1 MNILSIG
8 NSFSQ
13 DAQKWLHKLAAGNGV
28 EMDTVNLYIGG
39 CSLEQHRKN
48 AVEHT
53 EDYALE
59 QNGES
64 TGRSV
69 SLSGALSLQQWD
81 IVTLQQASH
90 FSGMPQTYLPYLPEL
105 AALVRE
111 KQPQARLFFHQ
122 TWAYET
128 DSDHEGFAAYHNDQ
142 GEMYR
147 RLKDASEMAV
157 KLIGAEL
164 IPTGTVIQTLRA
176 SLPEFRYREGGRSLC
191 RDGFHLSLDYGRFA
205 AAATW
210 FCTFTCRAVLRC
222 VFPSEE
228 AFEIPLLEKIAA
240 VAADVTGAG
249 RRSEKGSSRL

>member
-69 SLSGALSLQQWD
+69 SLSGALSLRQWD

-90 FSGMPQTYLPYLPEL
+90 FSGMPQTNLPYLPEL
-105 AALVRE
+105 AAHVRE
-111 KQPQARLFFHQ
+111 
-122 TWAYET
+122 
-128 DSDHEGFAAYHNDQ
+128 
-142 GEMYR
+142 
-147 RLKDASEMAV
+147 
-157 KLIGAEL
+157 
-164 IPTGTVIQTLRA
+164 
-176 SLPEFRYREGGRSLC
+176 
-191 RDGFHLSLDYGRFA
+191 
-205 AAATW
+205 
-210 FCTFTCRAVLRC
+210 
-222 VFPSEE
+222 
-228 AFEIPLLEKIAA
+228 
-240 VAADVTGAG
+240 
-249 RRSEKGSSRL
+249 